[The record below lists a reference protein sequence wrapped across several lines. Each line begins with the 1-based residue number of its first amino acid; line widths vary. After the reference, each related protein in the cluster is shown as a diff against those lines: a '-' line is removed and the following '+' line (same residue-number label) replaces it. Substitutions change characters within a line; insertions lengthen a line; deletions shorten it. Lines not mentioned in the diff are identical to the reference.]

1 MSGVAHG
8 CLQGEEAEPLVKVSG
23 PIHMRQCLEYSRSVR
38 KTVHS
43 RFSSHDSTM
52 DRYAYILQ
60 KLMGD
65 DCGRLRGG
73 THGSRG
79 ALSLTITRREALT
92 RLAVLAA
99 GAPVIGSLPREA
111 AFALNRADQTNLPG
125 PLGVQLYTVR
135 AEMERDVAAT
145 LARVAEIGY
154 EEVEFAGYFGH
165 SPSEIRRFLAD
176 AGLRAPSAHVAPNLV
191 EEAWP
196 ATLEAAAA
204 VGHEYV
210 VVRSIP
216 ESMRASLDDWRETAE
231 RLTRAAAEARATGL
245 QFACHNHDF
254 EFREMQGR
262 TPLDVFLET
271 ADPDLVQVELDLFW
285 IVDAGGDPIAFIDRW
300 PGRIPLVHVKDRTGD
315 GRMTEVGS
323 GVIDWAEI
331 FRHRERAGVR
341 HYFVEHDSPGK
352 PFQSVE
358 SSFRYLNQLET

>member
-1 MSGVAHG
+1 
-8 CLQGEEAEPLVKVSG
+8 
-23 PIHMRQCLEYSRSVR
+23 
-38 KTVHS
+38 
-43 RFSSHDSTM
+43 M
-52 DRYAYILQ
+52 DRYACILE
-60 KLMGD
+60 KLKDD
-65 DCGRLRGG
+65 DCGCLRGG

-79 ALSLTITRREALT
+79 ALSLTITRREALA
-92 RLAVLAA
+92 RLAVLAV
-99 GAPVIGSLPREA
+99 GTPVIGSLPREA
-111 AFALNRADQTNLPG
+111 AFAPKETDQTNLPG
-125 PLGVQLYTVR
+125 PLGVQLYTLR

-176 AGLRAPSAHVAPNLV
+176 AGLRAPSAHVALNLV
-191 EEAWP
+191 EGAPEVEALRDEKLSWP

-210 VVRSIP
+210 VVPWIP
-216 ESMRASLDDWRETAE
+216 ESMRASLDDWRGIAE
-231 RLTRAAAEARATGL
+231 LLTRAAAEARATGL
-245 QFACHNHDF
+245 QFAYHNHDF
-254 EFREMQGR
+254 EFQEMQGR
-262 TPLDVFLET
+262 TPLDVLLET

-285 IVDAGGDPIAFIDRW
+285 IVQGSGDPIAFIDRW

-331 FRHRERAGVR
+331 FRHRERAGIR
-341 HYFVEHDSPGK
+341 HYFVEHDHPGK

-358 SSFRYLNQLET
+358 SSFRYLSQLET